1 MISTTVNL
9 QEIIKS
15 HPRVSKRLK
24 ELSGEIPRYKEME
37 KARWAIAKAMRRGWI
52 RAEDSYHFTIARL
65 ESEKE
70 QLLSGGPL
78 RDESEKAYLE
88 RCASI
93 FIEAIYKLEKS
104 SDNDSAEHRRLE
116 RYLESINAQLSAPN
130 VSVSVRQ
137 TVNILVAMGVFA

>member
-1 MISTTVNL
+1 MIPTTVNI

-24 ELSGEIPRYKEME
+24 ELSDEIPRYERMQADRTRG
-37 KARWAIAKAMRRGWI
+37 KAWI
-52 RAEDSYHFTIARL
+52 RAADSYSFKIMRL
-65 ESEKE
+65 KCERDD
-70 QLLSGGPL
+70 LLAGGPFW
-78 RDESEKAYLE
+78 DESRKGYLE

-93 FIEAIYKLEKS
+93 FIEAIYQLEAN
-104 SDNDSAEHRRLE
+104 SDNDSAEHKRLE

-137 TVNILVAMGVFA
+137 TVNVIQAMGIVL